1 MIWTNPWAW
10 LGLAA
15 IAVPIAVHLIARSVT
30 TALPFPTLR
39 FLRTASVV
47 SVRRRRLTDPWL
59 LLVRI
64 AIVAAAVAALA
75 QPFIAATARP
85 FVHRI
90 VIVDTSAS
98 VSEREAGEAA
108 ARASEGAGELLVLAR
123 ADAGAAMRE
132 AAAWL
137 AAREGRREVVVIS
150 DFQRGALTAESL
162 AALPVAAGVTL
173 TQVATVVTAAP
184 AGMRATWSLTGES
197 TRAAW
202 TNPAPDAAGIEILGG
217 PGSAALVDAIRGAAA
232 ATAEA
237 HAGVGRRMLLV
248 LPSAPGLQPLRAS
261 AGALD
266 TPWMFDLLRAIDD
279 GGLVASAG
287 IVTREG
293 TAIPAF
299 FLTDGEPAR
308 VAAAARRAIPVLADT
323 PIAERETAMM
333 TAGELRALVRQ
344 PAPAAPSAHPSRPIG
359 RWLWLAALV
368 LLALETIL
376 RRRRPHADEVLAH
389 AA

>member
-1 MIWTNPWAW
+1 MIWMNPWAW
-10 LGLAA
+10 IGLAA

-64 AIVAAAVAALA
+64 LVVAAAVAALA
-75 QPFIAATARP
+75 QPFVAATAAP
-85 FVHRI
+85 FVNRI

-98 VSEREAGEAA
+98 VSGREAGEAA
-108 ARASEGAGELLVLAR
+108 ARASEGAGELLVLSR

-137 AAREGRREVVVIS
+137 GAREGRREAVVVS
-150 DFQRGALTAESL
+150 DFQRGAVTAESL
-162 AALPVAAGVTL
+162 AALPVATGVTL
-173 TQVATVVTAAP
+173 TQVPTVVAADP
-184 AGMRATWSLTGES
+184 AGMRATWSLTAES

-202 TNPAPDAAGIEILGG
+202 TDREPDAAGIEILGG
-217 PGSAALVDAIRGAAA
+217 PGSAAMVDAILGAAA
-232 ATAEA
+232 ATADA
-237 HAGVGRRMLLV
+237 HDGVTRRMLLV
-248 LPSAPGLQPLRAS
+248 LPSAAGLQPLRAA

-266 TPWMFDLLRAIDD
+266 TPWMFDLLRTIDD
-279 GGLVASAG
+279 DGLVASAG
-287 IVTREG
+287 IVSREG
-293 TAIPAF
+293 AAMPAF
-299 FLTDGEPAR
+299 FLTDDEPAR

-323 PIAERETAMM
+323 PIAERETAIM
-333 TAGELRALVRQ
+333 TAGELRALERQ

-359 RWLWLAALV
+359 RWLWIAALV

-376 RRRRPHADEVLAH
+376 RRRRSHTGEALAH